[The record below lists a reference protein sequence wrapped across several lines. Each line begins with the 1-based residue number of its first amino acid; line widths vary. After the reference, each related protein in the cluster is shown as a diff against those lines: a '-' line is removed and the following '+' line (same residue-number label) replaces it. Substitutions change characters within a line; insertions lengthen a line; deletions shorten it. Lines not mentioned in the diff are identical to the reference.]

1 MQVVRWSNGEE
12 YKWSKKEDKPILN
25 SNNEIIKNLT
35 IRSEQPI
42 QKKKDKE
49 YFFKKAEL
57 ESREMMVQTY
67 VNPFLNKKFREVV
80 EDQEKFLRPKNSLFD
95 NLNK

>member
-1 MQVVRWSNGEE
+1 MEVIKWSNGEE

-25 SNNEIIKNLT
+25 ANNEIIKNLT

-49 YFFKKAEL
+49 YFSKKEEL
-57 ESREMMVQTY
+57 ENREMMVQTY
-67 VNPFLNKKFREVV
+67 INPFLSKNFNQVV
-80 EDQEKFLRPKNSLFD
+80 EDQEKFLKPKNSLFD
-95 NLNK
+95 I

>member
-1 MQVVRWSNGEE
+1 MQVIRWSNGEE

-67 VNPFLNKKFREVV
+67 VNPFLNKKFKEVV

>member
-1 MQVVRWSNGEE
+1 MEVIKGRNGEE

-25 SNNEIIKNLT
+25 ANNEIIKNLT

-49 YFFKKAEL
+49 YFSKKEEL
-57 ESREMMVQTY
+57 ENREMMVQTY
-67 VNPFLNKKFREVV
+67 INPFLSKNFNQVV
-80 EDQEKFLRPKNSLFD
+80 EDQEKFLKPKNSLFD
-95 NLNK
+95 I

>member
-1 MQVVRWSNGEE
+1 MQVIRWSNGEE

>member
-1 MQVVRWSNGEE
+1 MQVIRWSNGEE

-67 VNPFLNKKFREVV
+67 INPFLNKKFKEVV